1 METIKL
7 TTAQALVKYL
17 TNQYTMIDGE
27 KVPLFAGVFGIFGH
41 GNVTCLAE
49 ALERVQDKLPTW
61 RGQNEQSMALA
72 AVAYAKAKQR
82 RQIMI
87 STSSI
92 GPGATNMV
100 TACGVAMANRLP
112 VFVISGDTFA
122 SRLPD
127 PVLQQAEHFGNPTI
141 TVNDSFKATTR
152 YWDRIVRPEQ
162 IMQSLP
168 QAVSTLLDPAD
179 CGPVFLGLCQD
190 TQAEAFDF
198 PAVFFEE
205 KVWNIAR
212 PRPDMD
218 DLNQAVEL
226 LKSAKNPV
234 IIAGGGVRYSGAEDA
249 LEAFAEKHNLPV
261 TETVAG
267 KASLL
272 HGNSHF
278 IGPIG
283 VTGSKSANKCAE
295 QADVILTIGTRLQ
308 DFTTGSWSIFH
319 DDAKIININ
328 AARFDSV
335 KHRSHAVVGD
345 ALVTLQ
351 EYSQQLGDWKSDDT
365 WLSQCRQYRR
375 EWDEYIVEQK
385 DLSPKNNSDVM
396 TYAQVVGLI
405 NKLSG
410 DNDYLV
416 AAAGGLPGELNNCWD
431 SKSKNSFDCE
441 YGFSCMGYE
450 ISGGWG
456 AAMARTNDT
465 DDTIVMVGDG
475 SYMMLPMDIYS
486 SVLSGHKMIVIVCD
500 NAGYAV
506 INRLQQGQGGAGFNN
521 LYEDCRI
528 PNNNWKPVDFVQN
541 AKSMGAD
548 AEYVSN
554 ADELADAFK
563 RAKASDNTYVISINV
578 QQYAWTD
585 SDAWWEV
592 GVPEVSPREQVRDAR
607 KALEKAKEKQR
618 KGV

>member
-7 TTAQALVKYL
+7 TMAQALVQYL
-17 TNQYTMIDGE
+17 TQQYTVIEGE

-41 GNVTCLAE
+41 GNVTCFAE
-49 ALERVQDKLPTW
+49 ALERVQDNLPTW

-72 AVAYAKAKQR
+72 GIAYAKAKKR
-82 RQIMI
+82 KQIMI
-87 STSSI
+87 ATSSV

-112 VFVISGDTFA
+112 LLVISGDTFA

-127 PVLQQAEHFGNPTI
+127 PVLQQVEHFNNPTT
-141 TVNDSFKATTR
+141 TVNDSFKPVTR
-152 YWDRIVRPEQ
+152 YWDRITRPEQ
-162 IMQSLP
+162 ILQSLP
-168 QAVSTLLDPAD
+168 QAVATLLDPAD

-190 TQAEAFDF
+190 TQAEAYDY

-205 KVWNIAR
+205 KIWHTPR

-218 DLNQAVEL
+218 DLEKAVAL
-226 LKSAKNPV
+226 LKSAKNPM
-234 IIAGGGVRYSGAEDA
+234 IIAGGGVRYSDAENA
-249 LEAFAEKHNLPV
+249 LEAFAKKHNLPV

-272 HGNSHF
+272 YDNPNF

-283 VTGSKSANKCAE
+283 VTGSTSANQCAA
-295 QADVILTIGTRLQ
+295 QADVILAIGTRLQ
-308 DFTTGSWSIFH
+308 DFTTGSWSVFQ
-319 DDAKIININ
+319 DDAQFINMN
-328 AARFDSV
+328 TARFDSI
-335 KHRSHAVVGD
+335 KHRSHPVVGD
-345 ALVTLQ
+345 ALVSLH
-351 EYSQQLGDWKSDDT
+351 EYTSLLGDWQSHDK
-365 WLSQCRQYRR
+365 WLSECQSYRKN
-375 EWDEYIVEQK
+375 WNDYITNQK
-385 DLSPKNNSDVM
+385 DLSPKNNSDVL
-396 TYAQVVGLI
+396 TYAQVVGLV
-405 NKLSG
+405 NGLAG

-450 ISGGWG
+450 IAGGWG
-456 AAMARTNDT
+456 AAMARTNQT
-465 DDTIVMVGDG
+465 DDTIAMVGDG

-486 SVLSGHKMIVIVCD
+486 SVLSGHKMIVVVCD

-506 INRLQQGQGGAGFNN
+506 INRLQEGQGGAGFNN
-521 LYEDCRI
+521 LYKDCRI
-528 PNNNWKPVDFVQN
+528 PNNNWQPVDFVQN

-548 AEYVSN
+548 AEQVHTAN
-554 ADELADAFK
+554 ELTEAFK
-563 RAKASDNTYVISINV
+563 RAKASDNTYVISIAV
-578 QQYAWTD
+578 QQHAWTD

-592 GVPEVSPREQVRDAR
+592 GVPEVSPRKQVNDAR
-607 KALEKAKEKQR
+607 DELEKAKQNQR